1 MATGNGK
8 SRRSTVWQVAERA
21 GVSHQTVSRYLRKDG
36 GFRPATVEKI
46 EQAIKELD
54 YRPNLVARSMR
65 TRRTGILS
73 VVLPPFV
80 EAIPTRSI
88 AAAADVAHQAGYFM
102 EITVL
107 EDAVKNRAGRVQEL
121 MESGRV
127 EGVLSFG
134 ALPGLETTAATET
147 QAALQIFDQFDDRL
161 RGRGLL
167 ADASPLREI
176 FDHLSSLGHR
186 RFLHLA
192 GPQDWASARARQQVY
207 EESIV
212 ELGLTSA
219 GVLECEWSAQSGYDA
234 VHSLPAYHGA
244 TAIITGNDL
253 IAAGAVRAASER
265 GWRVPEAI
273 SVTGWD
279 DMEMG
284 RFFRPTLTTV
294 AINRTEQGR
303 FAMGQLIALIER
315 GSPPALPQTLHR
327 LILRES
333 TDSAPMKP

>member
-1 MATGNGK
+1 MTAEGGK
-8 SRRSTVWQVAERA
+8 SRRPTMWQVAERA

-46 EQAIKELD
+46 EQAVKELD
-54 YRPNLVARSMR
+54 YKPDLIARSMR
-65 TRRTGILS
+65 TRRTNILS
-73 VVLPPFV
+73 MVLPPFV

-88 AAAADVAHQAGYFM
+88 TAAADVAHQAGYFM

-107 EDAVKNRAGRVQEL
+107 EGATQNRAGRVQEL

-134 ALPGLETTAATET
+134 ALPGKVTTPATDT
-147 QAALQIFDQFDDRL
+147 HAALQVFDQFDDKL
-161 RGRGLL
+161 RGQGPL
-167 ADASPLREI
+167 ADASPLREV
-176 FDHLSSLGHR
+176 FDHLSSLGHQ

-207 EESIV
+207 EELIAES
-212 ELGLTSA
+212 GHTSA

-234 VHSLPAYHGA
+234 VHSLREDHDA
-244 TAIITGNDL
+244 TALITGNDL
-253 IAAGAVRAASER
+253 VAAGAVRAASER
-265 GWRVPEAI
+265 GWRVPETI
-273 SVTGWD
+273 SVTGWND
-279 DMEMG
+279 TEMS

-303 FAMGQLIALIER
+303 FAMRQLISLIEQS
-315 GSPPALPQTLHR
+315 SPPDPPKTLHR

-333 TDSAPMKP
+333 TGQAPV